1 MEERI
6 VANSKLRFAG
16 ISAGKFRRDQS
27 RTATKL
33 GKVLNPQTLG
43 PNVRDAGR
51 VVAGLSQSL
60 KLLRDYKPAVVFC
73 KGGYVAL
80 PVGLAARMLRI
91 PLVIHESDVSPGLT
105 TRVLGRW
112 ADKIAVG
119 FPVKSYRELDRERLV
134 FTGNPVR
141 TDRLSAHRLE
151 GLKKFEL
158 SDDLPVVLVTGGSLG
173 AGQINDAVVGAL
185 PELLQSVQVIH
196 LTGEGEYERVMFEVK
211 RRGSM
216 EHFDRYHAYGFL
228 MAEMPLALAAADM
241 VLARAGAN
249 NIAEF
254 AALGKPTV
262 LIPNYHMAGH
272 QLENARV
279 LSRAGAA
286 RVLDGSKLTPA
297 SLVGEVKRLVGDSE
311 EQERLSRA
319 IRQFA
324 VPDAPERLAEVI
336 LAAGRA
342 GERGEVQKPNTEGE
356 A

>member
-1 MEERI
+1 
-6 VANSKLRFAG
+6 LREF
-16 ISAGKFRRDQS
+16 
-27 RTATKL
+27 
-33 GKVLNPQTLG
+33 
-43 PNVRDAGR
+43 
-51 VVAGLSQSL
+51 
-60 KLLRDYKPAVVFC
+60 KPAVVFC

-80 PVGLAARMLRI
+80 PVGLAAKILRI

-119 FPVKSYRELDRERLV
+119 FPVKSYRELDPERLV

-141 TDRLSAHRLE
+141 ADRLRAHRLE

-185 PELLQSVQVIH
+185 PEMLQVVQLVH
-196 LTGEGEYERVMFEVK
+196 LTGEGEYERVRFEVR
-211 RRGSM
+211 RRGRV
-216 EHFDRYHAYGFL
+216 EHLDRYHPYGFL
-228 MAEMPLALAAADM
+228 MAEMPLALAAADI

-262 LIPNYHMAGH
+262 LIPNYQMAGH

-286 RVLDGSKLTPA
+286 RVLDGSKLTPGA
-297 SLVGEVKRLVGDSE
+297 LAGEVKRLAGDRE

-319 IRQFA
+319 IRTFA
-324 VPDAPERLAEVI
+324 VPDAPEQLARVI
-336 LAAGRA
+336 LDTGRA
-342 GERGEVQKPNTEGE
+342 GERGVVQKPNNGDQDSPGE
-356 A
+356 REV